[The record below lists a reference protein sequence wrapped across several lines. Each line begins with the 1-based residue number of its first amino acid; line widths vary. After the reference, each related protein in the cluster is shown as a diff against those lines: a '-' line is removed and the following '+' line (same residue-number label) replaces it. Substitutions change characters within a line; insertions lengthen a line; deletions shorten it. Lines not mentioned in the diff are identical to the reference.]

1 MDNTTFNNV
10 SKGGRVA
17 RIAVGLALIYSTVFQ
32 PGTLGLAAILPLLAI
47 YPISTAVLGWD
58 PIVQLVARKWQHRT
72 NRSTKIGRFA
82 NQA

>member
-17 RIAVGLALIYSTVFQ
+17 RITVGLALIYSAAFQ
-32 PGTLGLAAILPLLAI
+32 TATLGLAALLPLLAI
-47 YPISTAVLGWD
+47 YPMSTAVLGWD
-58 PIVQLVARKWQHRT
+58 PIVQLVARKSQ
-72 NRSTKIGRFA
+72 NRANRHTKVGQFA